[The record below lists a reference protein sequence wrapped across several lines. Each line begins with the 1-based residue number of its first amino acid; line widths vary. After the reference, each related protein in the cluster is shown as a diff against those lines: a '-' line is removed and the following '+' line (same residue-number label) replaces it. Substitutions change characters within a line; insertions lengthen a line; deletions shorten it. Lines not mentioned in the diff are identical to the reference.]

1 LLLVHPQALAAPAP
15 EVIVQEPIVVKE
27 LTIKEKIYL
36 AADKWHV
43 SGDQMY
49 NTIKCESGFNEKA
62 WNKSDPKGGAHGVA
76 QFLSPT
82 FYKYAE
88 EMKIEKPDIHSTDQ
102 QLDVMGYMFSK
113 KQESQWTCWRQL
125 YQ

>member
-1 LLLVHPQALAAPAP
+1 MLQPTALAAPAP

-36 AADKWHV
+36 AADKWKV

-62 WNKSDPKGGAHGVA
+62 WNQSDPQGGAHGVA
-76 QFLSPT
+76 QFLKPT
-82 FYKYAE
+82 FYKYAN
-88 EMKIEKPDIHSTDQ
+88 EMGLKDADINNTDQ
-102 QLDVMGYMFSK
+102 QLDIMGYMFHN
-113 KQESQWTCWRQL
+113 KQQGQWTCFNQL
-125 YQ
+125 YR